1 MDRAKEVRTNCP
13 NPVAFCIILTNSE
26 HFQIKERVTKAASEG
41 LSQIACGPIPKISR
55 SRSFSTQISE
65 ISHST
70 SLNSFN
76 DFVQLSTHN
85 SISAPVIPV
94 VEQEKV
100 VVKEL
105 LYCLIGVGG
114 NYIVPTE
121 SNVDGIATIKF
132 NISDKIQASLRDI
145 LQEMLSLAGYY
156 YVVHKSVNVASSPE
170 CGLVM
175 NAFSASLRSLIN
187 DYFVSID
194 GI

>member
-1 MDRAKEVRTNCP
+1 MTN
-13 NPVAFCIILTNSE
+13 IKRL
-26 HFQIKERVTKAASEG
+26 QIKERVTKAASQG
-41 LSQIACGPIPKISR
+41 LSQIACGPVPKTSR
-55 SRSFSTQISE
+55 SRSFSSQISE

-70 SLNSFN
+70 SSNSFN
-76 DFVQLSTHN
+76 DFVHLSTHN

-94 VEQEKV
+94 VDQERV

-121 SNVDGIATIKF
+121 CNVEGTATIKF

-145 LQEMLSLAGYY
+145 LQEILPMAGYY
-156 YVVHKSVNVASSPE
+156 YVVHKCVNVASSPDS
-170 CGLVM
+170 GLVL

-187 DYFVSID
+187 DYYVSVDFI
-194 GI
+194 GTFH